1 MTFEFCSS
9 KHVSYEVRF
18 EWKDLW
24 SVIAIT
30 SSDCSKFL
38 YCWLWFQPT
47 QMLTKHFPAWFTQTS
62 WFLCILCYCI
72 SFRKMVCYVFWT
84 GSEYE
89 IMCNFIVLILT
100 CDWLISKFC
109 LFFFLGGL
117 GSCSHTVNALQIK
130 TIGGGARG
138 GHCLIFSWTGPS
150 LRLKIHYWSSFGRK
164 WKYVK
169 MNRSFKIWGSVLS
182 QLNTAVCHVMSSGFK
197 VLLGRL
203 TT

>member
-1 MTFEFCSS
+1 
-9 KHVSYEVRF
+9 
-18 EWKDLW
+18 
-24 SVIAIT
+24 
-30 SSDCSKFL
+30 
-38 YCWLWFQPT
+38 
-47 QMLTKHFPAWFTQTS
+47 
-62 WFLCILCYCI
+62 
-72 SFRKMVCYVFWT
+72 MVCSVFCT

-150 LRLKIHYWSSFGRK
+150 LRLKIHY
-164 WKYVK
+164 
-169 MNRSFKIWGSVLS
+169 
-182 QLNTAVCHVMSSGFK
+182 
-197 VLLGRL
+197 
-203 TT
+203 